1 MKIRVNDTGISRGV
15 VAIAEQLPDPRAL
28 KPGED
33 ITIAFT
39 GTEFVYLTGLVML
52 AAWRKALPAGI
63 HVHVDDSAC
72 QRGTQSFLTNT
83 GFREIIDTGHEIP
96 SVNRRIGKVPL
107 QPITNQFSK
116 EATVNEIVALF
127 DEYSGHVEDV
137 NPFKVMV
144 SELCEN
150 VLAHS
155 ESSSPGYV
163 CARVLENSGKAE
175 ITICDSG
182 VGIYQSYMA
191 GTNEDIK
198 SRILKG
204 ASALDLALDGL
215 NSSKPITPSGGLRS
229 YYGFGLLVTRR
240 LIEENRGQLFL
251 LSGNEGLNVDRY
263 DRHRTT
269 LKHSFQGTFIGIVLD
284 LNNPLPL
291 EEIYDKAAEQYVG
304 TGPMTA
310 STKSNKAQIPNQ
322 KPTSIDI
329 TDETT
334 SEEVQKKEQSAPQV
348 APNTDLP
355 IRRIELRHYGT
366 ELLTRDAGTA
376 IRADIAGYLA
386 AGYIVEAS
394 LDDVTDIT
402 PSVADEAFAKL
413 AEILGHSNFEERVRI
428 VGGTQIAHRLVAFV
442 LNTRQKKQGS

>member
-15 VAIAEQLPDPRAL
+15 VAIAEQLPDPRTL
-28 KPGED
+28 EPGKN
-33 ITIAFT
+33 ITIVFA
-39 GTEFVYLTGLVML
+39 GTDFVYLTGLVML
-52 AAWRKALPAGI
+52 AAWRKAIPAGI

-72 QRGTQSFLTNT
+72 QQGTQSFLTNT

-96 SVNRRIGKVPL
+96 SVNKRIGKVPL

-116 EATVNEIVALF
+116 EATVNDIVALF
-127 DEYSGHVEDV
+127 DEYSGHVKDV

-155 ESSSPGYV
+155 ESTSPGYV

-198 SRILKG
+198 GRILKG

-215 NSSKPITPSGGLRS
+215 NSSKPITPAGSLRS

-263 DRHRTT
+263 ARHRTV
-269 LKHSFQGTFIGIVLD
+269 LKHPFQGTFIGIVLD

-291 EEIYDKAAEQYVG
+291 EEIYDKATKEYVS
-304 TGPMTA
+304 TGPMSATTNATKVQVGQTKKNSVPVATKLESEKPQSVERPA
-310 STKSNKAQIPNQ
+310 STKAPG
-322 KPTSIDI
+322 
-329 TDETT
+329 
-334 SEEVQKKEQSAPQV
+334 SEYS
-348 APNTDLP
+348 

-413 AEILGHSNFEERVRI
+413 AEILGHGNFEERVKI

-442 LNTRQKKQGS
+442 LNTRQNKQGS

>member
-1 MKIRVNDTGISRGV
+1 MKIRVNDTGIYRGV
-15 VAIAEQLPDPRAL
+15 AAIAEQLPDPRAL

-52 AAWRKALPAGI
+52 ATWRKALPAGI

-72 QRGTQSFLTNT
+72 QRGTQAFLTNT

-116 EATVNEIVALF
+116 EATVNDIVALF
-127 DEYSGHVEDV
+127 DEYSGHVEDL

-198 SRILKG
+198 NRILKG

-215 NSSKPITPSGGLRS
+215 NSSKPITPAGSLRS

-240 LIEENRGQLFL
+240 LVEENRGQLLL
-251 LSGNEGLNVDRY
+251 LSGKEGLNVDRFE
-263 DRHRTT
+263 RHRTNLT
-269 LKHSFQGTFIGIVLD
+269 HPFQGTFIGIVLD

-291 EEIYDKAAEQYVG
+291 EEIYDKASEQYTG
-304 TGPMTA
+304 IGPMTA
-310 STKSNKAQIPNQ
+310 SKKTKKALEPNQ
-322 KPTSIDI
+322 KPLNTGVGIDI
-329 TDETT
+329 N
-334 SEEVQKKEQSAPQV
+334 SEGAPANKESTQPE
-348 APNTDLP
+348 PPTTDLT

-386 AGYIVEAS
+386 AGYVVEVS

-413 AEILGHSNFEERVRI
+413 AEILGHRNFEERVKI
-428 VGGTQIAHRLVAFV
+428 MGGTQIAQRLVAFV
-442 LNTRQKKQGS
+442 LNARQRKQGS